1 MTTAELQILLED
13 LSARLPYGVIV
24 RKTMW
29 GNTEDV
35 RMTPKTISDLLD
47 LDTEVLPYLR
57 PMSSMTPEEKKEFE
71 DFCVIDEECFMGREA
86 GLVNQAKIMSDGI
99 KWLLKHHFD
108 INGLHKYKSDTAPKG
123 LALKPKKGFYE

>member
-1 MTTAELQILLED
+1 MSTAELQILLED

-47 LDTEVLPYLR
+47 LDAEVLPYLR
-57 PMSSMTPEEKKEFE
+57 PMSSMTPEEKKDFE
-71 DFCVIDEECFMGREA
+71 NFCVIDEERFMEREA
-86 GLVNQAKIMSDGI
+86 GLVNQAKIMSDGV

-108 INGLHKYKSDTAPKG
+108 INGLHKYSSDTAPKG